1 MSRLTVL
8 LALLALGLG
17 GLLGHRL
24 ASPGS
29 GPGEGAIAS
38 GSVSASATGS
48 VPGPNVG
55 SDGVPT
61 MAGDLLPPSVQLP
74 PLAALTETV
83 HRPLFSPDRRPPE
96 PTPPTRPAVATTAG
110 GPPTLNLSAVVLTD
124 GDRVALVED
133 VGRGQ
138 LRRLREG
145 EEIAGWWV
153 ESVESEA
160 VVLARGQAR
169 HRIALRRYQA
179 APPPGLGGAGR
190 PPPAPPR
197 GDRPVAPTRAP
208 QLRGED
214 RLREPLGGA
223 RRFLPGG
230 EGAGTP
236 AFTDSEDL
244 DEEPSS
250 EESFLGGFPPQDDP
264 AVRE

>member
-17 GLLGHRL
+17 GLLAHRL

-38 GSVSASATGS
+38 GEVSPSATGS
-48 VPGPNVG
+48 VSGPDVG
-55 SDGVPT
+55 RDGVPA
-61 MAGDLLPPSVQLP
+61 MAGDFLPPSVQLP

-96 PTPPTRPAVATTAG
+96 PTPPTRPAVATTGG

-145 EEIAGWWV
+145 EEIAGWRV
-153 ESVESEA
+153 ESVEFEA
-160 VVLARGQAR
+160 VVLARGEAR

-179 APPPGLGGAGR
+179 APPPGLGGAAR
-190 PPPAPPR
+190 PPPAPSAGVR
-197 GDRPVAPTRAP
+197 SVAPTRAP

-223 RRFLPGG
+223 RRFLPGD
-230 EGAGTP
+230 EGAGPPT
-236 AFTDSEDL
+236 FTDPEDL
-244 DEEPSS
+244 DEEPL
-250 EESFLGGFPPQDDP
+250 EEEAFLGVLPPQDNP
-264 AVRE
+264 RTRE